1 MKRRY
6 LLIGIAFLLI
16 AAVLF
21 VRIGDIQ
28 ATQAAAPAPICLEAL
43 QEPTITDMFLPY
55 QLSPCEGSR
64 VESPFYDEWLYS
76 PHNDSTAEAFRHWD
90 EDGEIQESCAK
101 CHSTPGYLDFLG
113 ADGSEEGVVNQPAEL
128 GTTVECVACHNDV
141 TLHKT
146 SVEFPSGVTIEDL
159 GDESRCMECHQGRE
173 SGPDVDERSKMQ
185 V

>member
-55 QLSPCEGSR
+55 QLSPCQGSQA
-64 VESPFYDEWLYS
+64 ESPFYEDWLYS
-76 PHNDSTAEAFRHWD
+76 PHNDSTARLFA
-90 EDGEIQESCAK
+90 
-101 CHSTPGYLDFLG
+101 LG
-113 ADGSEEGVVNQPAEL
+113 LTLVSFAPVATSVIPRTVS
-128 GTTVECVACHNDV
+128 GTT
-141 TLHKT
+141 
-146 SVEFPSGVTIEDL
+146 L
-159 GDESRCMECHQGRE
+159 GQMARR
-173 SGPDVDERSKMQ
+173 RTQ
-185 V
+185 VM